1 MGNKEN
7 GCNGNYFNCNENRKI
22 ELGLLPI
29 EVQAKVWASMHRM
42 EQIAENAADIVSDFE
57 EWSATMNEIET
68 LSVDCK
74 ANRAAILEKLF
85 VAAEHFDSRREP
97 ADTPNGQIPYCK
109 ERAKEFDWL
118 RHVFMSG
125 TELFSV
131 AVRIIRRTLSFN
143 FEIED
148 LKLFKRDK
156 EFIAI
161 YDYWRAVNNSLITDF
176 CEDCEDI

>member
-1 MGNKEN
+1 MENKEN

-29 EVQAKVWASMHRM
+29 EVQAKVWASMRRM
-42 EQIAENAADIVSDFE
+42 EQIAENAADIVSGFE
-57 EWSATMNEIET
+57 EWSATMTELET
-68 LSVDCK
+68 LSTDCEV
-74 ANRAAILEKLF
+74 NRAAILEKLF
-85 VAAEHFDSRREP
+85 VAAERFDSRREP
-97 ADTPNGQIPYCK
+97 ADAPHGQMPYYK

-118 RHVFMSG
+118 RHVFTSG

-131 AVRIIRRTLSFN
+131 AVKIIRHTLSFD
-143 FEIED
+143 FKIED

-156 EFIAI
+156 EFITI
-161 YDYWRAVNNSLITDF
+161 YNYWRTINNSLITDF

>member
-29 EVQAKVWASMHRM
+29 EVQAKVWASMRRM
-42 EQIAENAADIVSDFE
+42 EQIAENAADIVSGFE
-57 EWSATMNEIET
+57 EWSATMTELET
-68 LSVDCK
+68 LSADCEV
-74 ANRAAILEKLF
+74 NRAAILEKLF
-85 VAAEHFDSRREP
+85 VAAECFDYRREL
-97 ADTPNGQIPYCK
+97 ADTPNGQMPYYN

-118 RHVFMSG
+118 RHVLTSRA
-125 TELFSV
+125 ELFSV
-131 AVRIIRRTLSFN
+131 AVKIIRHTLSFD
-143 FEIED
+143 FKIED
-148 LKLFKRDK
+148 LKLFKHDR

-161 YDYWRAVNNSLITDF
+161 YNYWRTINNSLITDF